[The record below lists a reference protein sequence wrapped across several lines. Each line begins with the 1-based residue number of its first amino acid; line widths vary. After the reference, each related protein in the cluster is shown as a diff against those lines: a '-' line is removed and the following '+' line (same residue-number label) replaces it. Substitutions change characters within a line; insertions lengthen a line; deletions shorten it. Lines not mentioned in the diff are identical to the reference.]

1 MKTKTKKLFI
11 LLVLGLVFP
20 LILNYNFNL
29 SNDFKH
35 KVDTPRT
42 SATYEYII
50 IDALATTNTTYY
62 GNWSWAR
69 AQPWCTTGDGTKDY
83 PYIIENVTIIYPP
96 AIDCLTIRN
105 SRKYFIVRNCTF
117 KD

>member
-50 IDALATTNTTYY
+50 IDA
-62 GNWSWAR
+62 
-69 AQPWCTTGDGTKDY
+69 
-83 PYIIENVTIIYPP
+83 
-96 AIDCLTIRN
+96 
-105 SRKYFIVRNCTF
+105 
-117 KD
+117 